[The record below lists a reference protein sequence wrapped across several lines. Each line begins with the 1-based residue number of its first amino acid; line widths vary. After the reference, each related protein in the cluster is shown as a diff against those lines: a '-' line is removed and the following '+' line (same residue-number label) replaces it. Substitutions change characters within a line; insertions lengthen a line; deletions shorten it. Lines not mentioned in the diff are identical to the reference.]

1 MDKNVALALDD
12 ISLIKTVIERTQQ
25 DFSKIAPFFIG
36 VGMINGIAA
45 IVEQLMYFCR
55 NTIGYGSS
63 LVRIFGVG
71 YYLIKI
77 IGYIILFL
85 YFSRKLKITNN
96 EISNGM
102 LKIWGIFL
110 IGSYVFIILYMNLIP
125 MGNNDQIVT
134 LWRCKEL
141 LEILP
146 IIFALFMTGIL
157 TQRKLITICAAC
169 YSVLYLIL
177 FMSMKEMPFGTIGG
191 KGTLISVS
199 SFSIRVVMIFGMVAL
214 GLFFRIG
221 VKNHGNKYNTRSFSN
236 EA

>member
-25 DFSKIAPFFIG
+25 DFSEIAPFFIW
-36 VGMINGIAA
+36 VGIINGIAA
-45 IVEQLMYFCR
+45 IVEQLMYYIR
-55 NTIGYGSS
+55 NTYGYETS
-63 LVRIFGVG
+63 LVHIFGAG
-71 YYLIKI
+71 YYWIKI
-77 IGYIILFL
+77 IGYIILFIF
-85 YFSRKLKITNN
+85 FSRKLRIANN
-96 EISNGM
+96 DISHGM

-110 IGSYVFIILYMNLIP
+110 IGSYVFIFLYMYLLP
-125 MGNNDQIVT
+125 TGNNDRIMT

-157 TQRKLITICAAC
+157 TQRKLITICTAC
-169 YSVLYLIL
+169 YSVLYLVL
-177 FMSMKEMPFGTIGG
+177 FLSMKEMPFGTIGG
-191 KGTLISVS
+191 KGALISVS

>member
-25 DFSKIAPFFIG
+25 DFSKIAPFFIW
-36 VGMINGIAA
+36 VGIINGIAV
-45 IVEQLMYFCR
+45 IVEQLMYYIR
-55 NTIGYGSS
+55 NTYGYETS
-63 LVRIFGVG
+63 LVHIFGAG
-71 YYLIKI
+71 YYWIKI
-77 IGYIILFL
+77 IGYIILFIF
-85 YFSRKLKITNN
+85 FSRKLRIANN
-96 EISNGM
+96 DISYGM

-110 IGSYVFIILYMNLIP
+110 IGSYVFIFLYMYLLP
-125 MGNNDQIVT
+125 AGNNDRIMT

-157 TQRKLITICAAC
+157 TQRKLITICTVC
-169 YSVLYLIL
+169 YSVLYLVL
-177 FMSMKEMPFGTIGG
+177 FLSMKQMPFGAIGG

-199 SFSIRVVMIFGMVAL
+199 SFTIRIVMIFGMVAL
-214 GLFFRIG
+214 GLFFKIG
-221 VKNHGNKYNTRSFSN
+221 AKNHGNKYNTGSFSN